1 MKPGPIIKSRRRTA
15 FHPQQCNELRQAS
28 ELHGEWGRVHKRIWK
43 ERRSAMDANERQIPR
58 YVLEDLLFE
67 RRLQRNL
74 SSELERVNNLLA
86 EQIKL
91 LEHRKELLSD
101 VHEAVQRR

>member
-1 MKPGPIIKSRRRTA
+1 MET
-15 FHPQQCNELRQAS
+15 S
-28 ELHGEWGRVHKRIWK
+28 EQE
-43 ERRSAMDANERQIPR
+43 IPN
-58 YVLEDLLFE
+58 YVLEDLLFQ

-74 SSELERVNNLLA
+74 NTELERLNTLLA

-101 VHEAVQRR
+101 VHEAVERRWKEEQDLGPDSPVATAMEEGGNAE